1 MTPPPASTTSESER
15 DAGLGAEGL
24 NMSSYLT
31 RWASA
36 AGTRPAVIAWRK
48 KRTWNTTSYAE
59 LEQRVAHVAAGLRT
73 EGVQAGMRC
82 AVFVRPSAELLV
94 VVYALFRLGAVPVV
108 ADPGMG
114 RQRLLAALEEVEPE
128 AFLGVPKAHAARKF
142 FPKAF
147 RKVRIA
153 VTVGP
158 RLFWGGRT
166 LAQVESRGAQSP
178 DPVIPTTHADD
189 TAAILFTSG
198 STGAPKGVVYTHG
211 QFAAQVDALAALYGF
226 EPGEVD
232 LAGLPLFALFDL
244 AFGMTSVFPPI
255 DPSHPGQCDPES
267 LYQALIDHEVTTAFG
282 SPAIW
287 RRVVPWCIEH
297 GYALPAMRRIL
308 CAGAPVPPD
317 LIADCHRVLP
327 VHADVF
333 TPYGATEALPVSSL
347 AGRDVVPGLLPRV
360 QGGEGTCVGS
370 PRAGMRV
377 ALIRIQDDPIDAWSE
392 DLLVGP
398 GEIGEVCVQGDS
410 VTREYFRRPAANR
423 HHKIPDPS
431 GGFWHRMGDA
441 AHWDEE
447 GRLWFQGRLS
457 HRLRTRLGDRFPVAA
472 ENVFNTHPR
481 VARTALVGVGA
492 PGEQQ
497 PIVIVE
503 PLPGEMPKGQ
513 VMRDGFTMQ
522 LQNIG
527 AKVPTTADLQVFL
540 YHPGFPVD
548 VRHNAKIH
556 REELQQWATEQL
568 RA

>member
-59 LEQRVAHVAAGLRT
+59 LEQRGAHVAAGLRT

-178 DPVIPTTHADD
+178 EPVIPTTRADD

-568 RA
+568 QA